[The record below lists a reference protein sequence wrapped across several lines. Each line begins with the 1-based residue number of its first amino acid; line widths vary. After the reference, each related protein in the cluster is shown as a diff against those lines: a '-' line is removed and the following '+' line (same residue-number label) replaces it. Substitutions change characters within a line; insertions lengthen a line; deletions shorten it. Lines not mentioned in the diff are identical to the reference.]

1 MSGDAGAGAAA
12 PAQQWYPPAPVE
24 QPAPSL
30 LQELKRRRVFRA
42 MIGVIA
48 AFAVLQIIE
57 PVMHGLDW
65 RDEVLSYVVAALAG
79 RGAGAGLVLRAA
91 PTGGRRRRVLLR
103 ARVQQ
108 PAAWPGAL
116 RLQRDAAEADR
127 RLHARLQTA
136 FEDRQNGIDVLNEGG
151 MFPAACDDAHG
162 GAESDPGGA
171 AQRRCHTA
179 SSAASPGHHEGR
191 RGPRHRGDHLVDR
204 EVTGAGA
211 VALID
216 PSRSSSSISASS
228 DCFTLQSTNQ

>member
-30 LQELKRRRVFRA
+30 RQELKRRRVFRA

-151 MFPAACDDAHG
+151 MFPAAVTTLTEARNRISEAQHSDDAT
-162 GAESDPGGA
+162 
-171 AQRRCHTA
+171 QRRALLHQAITKVGEA
-179 SSAASPGHHEGR
+179 RAI
-191 RGPRHRGDHLVDR
+191 
-204 EVTGAGA
+204 
-211 VALID
+211 VATT
-216 PSRSSSSISASS
+216 S
-228 DCFTLQSTNQ
+228 